1 MCLSRQAR
9 TSNAKQTDM
18 TLSEQH
24 KKLES
29 RQKTCGGF
37 MYRLIDAWYHA
48 DGNNKLILERA
59 FKDTAFD
66 LT

>member
-1 MCLSRQAR
+1 
-9 TSNAKQTDM
+9 M
-18 TLSEQH
+18 TQSE
-24 KKLES
+24 KLEQ

-48 DGNNKLILERA
+48 DSNNKLILENA
-59 FKDTAFD
+59 FKGTAFD

>member
-1 MCLSRQAR
+1 
-9 TSNAKQTDM
+9 M
-18 TLSEQH
+18 TQNE
-24 KKLES
+24 KLEQ

-48 DGNNKLILERA
+48 DSNNKLILENA
-59 FKDTAFD
+59 FKGTAFD